1 MFNIL
6 SLVIGIEAEQESHAT
21 LSTLTIHKILVTSI
35 HY

>member
-6 SLVIGIEAEQESHAT
+6 PLVIGIEAEQESHAT